1 MINITL
7 GLHLPTPRNLKS
19 LKILI
24 LSYRSAPFGGG
35 QGIYVKDLSKA
46 LLELGH
52 DVTLLSGP
60 PYPHLDKNIKL
71 IKSPGLNLFE
81 TFNFKDRFFKFINH
95 KNKTLTDV
103 YEFMSVLAGGFP
115 EMRTF
120 GVRARKHILKN
131 KYDLVIDNQSIS
143 YAMEYIQITTPLIEI
158 IHHPIT
164 MDLKHELEA
173 NNNFIYKIS
182 RLRWY
187 SFLKMQKKVAPL
199 LKNIITVS
207 ESSKRDISADFKV
220 KPQNISVIH
229 NAVDSNIFRP
239 YPDIKRVPHRLIT
252 TASADVPLKGLDFTL
267 HALATLVQDFND
279 IELLVIGAPRE
290 GGHTERLI
298 KKLNLNERVTF
309 KTGIT
314 KDQIAQEYAKSSVA
328 IVSSLYEGFG
338 YPVAEAMSCSTPL
351 IATDIAS
358 IPEITADYAIL
369 IPPKNPA
376 AINDSI
382 RKIFLKPNLY
392 NEIADRGRQHIKTKF
407 NWLFIGKQYEELM
420 DKVIKN
426 HKTIIKGNNANF

>member
-1 MINITL
+1 MA
-7 GLHLPTPRNLKS
+7 S

-35 QGIYVKDLSKA
+35 QGIYVNDLSKA

-52 DVTLLSGP
+52 EVTILSGP
-60 PYPHLDKNIKL
+60 PYPHVDKNIRL

-81 TFNFKDRFFKFINH
+81 NFSFKDRFYKFINH
-95 KNKTLTDV
+95 KNKNFLDM
-103 YEFMSVLAGGFP
+103 YEFISVLAGGFP

-120 GVRARKHILKN
+120 GARAKKHILKN
-131 KYDLVIDNQSIS
+131 NYDLVIDNQSIS
-143 YAMEYIQITTPLIEI
+143 YAMEYIQIITPLIEV

-164 MDLKHELEA
+164 MDLKHDLET

-182 RLRWY
+182 RFRWY

-199 LKNIITVS
+199 LKNIVTVS
-207 ESSKRDISADFKV
+207 RSSKRDIITDFKV
-220 KPQNISVIH
+220 KSENISVIH

-239 YPDIKRVPHRLIT
+239 YPEIERMPHRLIT

-267 HALATLVQDFND
+267 HALALLVEEFED
-279 IELLVIGAPRE
+279 IQLLVIGASRE

-298 KKLNLNERVTF
+298 KKLNLNKRVTF

-314 KDQIAQEYAKSSVA
+314 KDEIAQEYARSSVA

-351 IATDIAS
+351 VATDVAS
-358 IPEITADYAIL
+358 IPEITDDFAIL
-369 IPPKNPA
+369 IPPKNSI
-376 AINDSI
+376 AISDSVK
-382 RKIFLKPNLY
+382 KIFLEPNLY
-392 NEIADRGRQHIKTKF
+392 NEIADKGRQHIQTKF
-407 NWLFIGKQYEELM
+407 NWLFIGKQYEDLM
-420 DKVIKN
+420 NEVIKN
-426 HKTIIKGNNANF
+426 HKPIIKGNNANF